1 MNLYGGEIS
10 RNDTTYTDASAG
22 AAVVLVSGSTLN
34 MSGGTIKDNIS
45 NTLGGGVYVKG
56 IQSRSSTMNFSGGEI
71 SGNRVNS
78 TNDDL
83 GFDGGG
89 GVYVDLYATLDLS
102 GTARI
107 SGNYA
112 CAVDYKESATFGG
125 GFGGGVYVAGTFD
138 MRGGEISDN
147 FAGLANYKNKY
158 GNDDRRGGDGGGVYL
173 YSKSS
178 FSMSGGSIQDNT
190 VDDRGGGVFVRGYD
204 HTITLSGRSIIQN
217 NVDKDDQDNN
227 LYLEN
232 SSQQVSARRLSSGA
246 DIGISSGRTLAS
258 GQTVQISSDA
268 CTGSTVRSA
277 ADGRA
282 TRPI

>member
-10 RNDTTYTDASAG
+10 GNDTTYTDASAG

-34 MSGGTIKDNIS
+34 MSGGTIKNNIS

-56 IQSRSSTMNFSGGEI
+56 IQNRSSTLNISGGEI

-125 GFGGGVYVAGTFD
+125 GFGGGVFVAGAFD
-138 MRGGEISDN
+138 M
-147 FAGLANYKNKY
+147 
-158 GNDDRRGGDGGGVYL
+158 
-173 YSKSS
+173 
-178 FSMSGGSIQDNT
+178 
-190 VDDRGGGVFVRGYD
+190 
-204 HTITLSGRSIIQN
+204 
-217 NVDKDDQDNN
+217 
-227 LYLEN
+227 
-232 SSQQVSARRLSSGA
+232 
-246 DIGISSGRTLAS
+246 SGRT
-258 GQTVQISSDA
+258 G
-268 CTGSTVRSA
+268 
-277 ADGRA
+277 
-282 TRPI
+282 